1 MNVYA
6 WLSLASSMTSAVL
19 GIIIFSLNRKRRL
32 NKLFLF
38 TAVAGVY
45 WTFTEFM
52 MWQAANAETANFWNK
67 MGFLWPFFAVLVLHF
82 SMVYTENNW
91 LKNKF
96 TYLLLYLPAIF
107 FAFTDLTTELIN
119 GSPVMEYWGW
129 EDTSP
134 ATWVYSLSSA
144 WVTVLPVLA
153 LLLCIMFY
161 LRTKDEAKKQQ
172 SKFITVGF
180 AVPIVAYL
188 ITNVVFPSFA
198 INIPNLGHIAIAVFG
213 GFVGYAI
220 MKYELFTFDAAMA
233 AENIVSMMPD
243 SLILA
248 NMEGKMLKVNKR
260 LVSFLGYD
268 ETELKDKK
276 KSTYALL
283 SNPVKVFWPSWLK
296 RS

>member
-1 MNVYA
+1 
-6 WLSLASSMTSAVL
+6 
-19 GIIIFSLNRKRRL
+19 
-32 NKLFLF
+32 
-38 TAVAGVY
+38 
-45 WTFTEFM
+45 
-52 MWQAANAETANFWNK
+52 
-67 MGFLWPFFAVLVLHF
+67 
-82 SMVYTENNW
+82 
-91 LKNKF
+91 
-96 TYLLLYLPAIF
+96 
-107 FAFTDLTTELIN
+107 
-119 GSPVMEYWGW
+119 
-129 EDTSP
+129 
-134 ATWVYSLSSA
+134 
-144 WVTVLPVLA
+144 
-153 LLLCIMFY
+153 MFY

-248 NMEGKMLKVNKR
+248 NMEGKMLKINKR

-268 ETELKDKK
+268 ETELKNKK
-276 KSTYALL
+276 IIDLCAAEQPCKGVLDELAEKKLIRNNEIIFKTKLGEEKHVLFSGSVVSKQNRPRHWNLVRYSRYHRTQQDGRKTCQGRKISVNWRVGGANWTRP
-283 SNPVKVFWPSWLK
+283 SKPVNGY
-296 RS
+296 